1 MCLQRPSYN
10 TFKHFKI
17 QLKYLLKLN
26 ERLVELLFDHSYI
39 MPEQMYITD
48 MNLVKE
54 CQDGWTKVKDVV
66 WGLDKYKYNMVLS
79 SFGISLEEGLDY
91 LEEDITISELHQL
104 GIIEELKKRRK
115 KKTLK

>member
-17 QLKYLLKLN
+17 QLKYILKLN
-26 ERLVELLFDHSYI
+26 ERLVELLFDHNYI

-48 MNLVKE
+48 MNQLKQ
-54 CQDGWTKVKDVV
+54 CQDRWTKVKDVV
-66 WGLDKYKYNMVLS
+66 WELDKYNMVLS
-79 SFGISLEEGLDY
+79 SFGISLEEGLYY
-91 LEEDITISELHQL
+91 LERDITISELHQL
-104 GIIEELKKRRK
+104 GIIEELKKCRK